1 MINEYQLRV
10 LPQEGFDEDSIAQ
23 YVSREKGID
32 VRTIKHIRVLKR
44 SIDARQR
51 TIYVNLKVRVYVNEE
66 P

>member
-32 VRTIKHIRVLKR
+32 GVLK
-44 SIDARQR
+44 
-51 TIYVNLKVRVYVNEE
+51 L
-66 P
+66 